1 MQLQT
6 HNHLLLQNCKNVF
19 GGAFLE
25 NKVGASE
32 DVTKKQKLSQKR
44 PKPAFLLSE
53 TFVISQLCIKMGLL
67 GGAEGWTVEYKDDL
81 ATYDENIG
89 LKLERRVA
97 KKEISH

>member
-32 DVTKKQKLSQKR
+32 DVTKKQQKLSQKI

-53 TFVISQLCIKMGLL
+53 TFFISQLCIKMGLL
-67 GGAEGWTVEYKDDL
+67 GGG
-81 ATYDENIG
+81 
-89 LKLERRVA
+89 
-97 KKEISH
+97 